1 MSQLTQ
7 QRGPDYTGFYT
18 DDFVSLS
25 HNRLSILD
33 PHERSNQPFIYKDF
47 VVIFNGEIYNYKEL
61 SNFLKEKGY
70 KIQTSSDTEV
80 IIKLFHLLGVESFTK
95 LKGIFAISIYDK
107 AQKKIYLI
115 RDLIGVKNLYYTIEK
130 NKFYFS
136 SLINPLKKITDSL
149 KLNKEACNNYFNF
162 NRNDGRETFYKKIFK
177 VMPGELITFSE
188 NQMLR
193 QQILEFSFKKKY
205 FVFKKKNQK

>member
-1 MSQLTQ
+1 MCGINGFSFKDISLIKKMSQLTQ

-47 VVIFNGEIYNYKEL
+47 VVIFNGEIYNYKDL
-61 SNFLKEKGY
+61 SNFLKERGY

-107 AQKKIYLI
+107 VQKKIYLI
-115 RDLIGVKNLYYTIEK
+115 RDLIGVKNLYYTVEK

-136 SLINPLKKITDSL
+136 SLINPLKKL
-149 KLNKEACNNYFNF
+149 
-162 NRNDGRETFYKKIFK
+162 
-177 VMPGELITFSE
+177 LI
-188 NQMLR
+188 NW
-193 QQILEFSFKKKY
+193 
-205 FVFKKKNQK
+205 N